1 MSPPPLRS
9 YALADL
15 RWPEVAAHLEHDR
28 RLILPVGEC
37 DQHGAHLPLGTTS
50 RIAERLAADLSRE
63 FGVLRAP
70 IFPYGVNLRGARRYP
85 GAAMLREKTLHRTLN
100 DLVADWEYDGFDEFV
115 LITAHAYDPHV
126 EAVATVSVD
135 HARVRVV
142 EALGVD
148 LSEFLDAAPGPQ
160 HAGEIVTSLMLHLA
174 PDLVDMAAAAD
185 YAFDPSEF
193 RPFARSDLPELPP
206 ACLGAVGSPT
216 LASARKGERI
226 YNHVLERIRHKVF
239 LSPEESDA

>member
-1 MSPPPLRS
+1 MTPLPLRS
-9 YALADL
+9 QALADL

-28 RLILPVGEC
+28 RLIVPVGEL

-50 RIAERLAADLSRE
+50 RIAERLAVDLSRE

-70 IFPYGVNLRGARRYP
+70 IFPFGVNVRGARRYP

-100 DLVADWEYDGFDEFV
+100 DLVADWEHDGFDEFV

-142 EALGVD
+142 EALGLD
-148 LSEFLDAAPGPQ
+148 LSEFLDAPPGPQ
-160 HAGEIVTSLMLHLA
+160 HAGEVVTSLMLHLA
-174 PDLVDMAAAAD
+174 PETVDMNAASDFTLDASD
-185 YAFDPSEF
+185 F
-193 RPFARSDLPELPP
+193 RPFARSDLPELP
-206 ACLGAVGSPT
+206 AGCLGAVGYPT
-216 LASARKGERI
+216 LASPDKGRRI
-226 YNHVLERIRHKVF
+226 YEHVLERIRHKVF
-239 LSPEESDA
+239 LAPEEADS